1 MDIKIGIKD
10 LAIFACQSGDLTN
23 EFFSNRDLE
32 NGTKA
37 HRYLQSKYQEGS
49 QKEVYIKTAITYYQQ
64 KLILHGFIDGVIN
77 DRGNIII
84 EEIKSTLKDLDEVS
98 LLDRPEYFAQAKIY
112 GYLYAL
118 EHSMDPITLRLTYIS
133 AIDYQTRSFD
143 SVLSLDELEEFVFDC
158 LDKYMVW
165 YNLQQDALNK
175 KEETIAS
182 IKFPFSNMRPGQR
195 DMMRACY
202 QTMKTE
208 DILYCIAPTGIGKT
222 MGTMFSSL
230 KTLEKNDKLFYLTA
244 KGSGKNAP
252 INAIRI
258 LEEKGLKI
266 KTINLIAKKKIC
278 NSKLKNCK
286 PEECP
291 YAIGFF
297 DRIKDA
303 LLEIFRHHDIYDE
316 EIISEVAN
324 KHRICAFEFSLELS
338 YYCDIVIA
346 DYNYVFDPRAQ
357 LIRYF
362 EDDTYHPKV
371 LVDEAHNLIS
381 RSKDMYSASINEE
394 DIRILRRTLNE
405 YKPSIRNDC
414 NKAIERIASYKEYLA
429 NQTIYVDTANDLD
442 LVVVLKHILAKCD
455 EIFANYKKIPHKD
468 DALDVYLKILDY
480 TQIADY
486 YGPTHRLIA
495 TLENDICTIEE
506 FCLDASSFLLD
517 TIKTSVHG
525 IVFFSATL
533 KPFEYYA
540 DLLTQGEGKFLE
552 LTSPFDPNNLDIII
566 NNRVSTK
573 FKQREQSIDY
583 ILEAIEAL
591 TLAKSGNYIVF
602 FPSYQYMNMVV
613 NALGDVAFE
622 VLVQKSDFNEAER
635 NQMIDA
641 FKNTDHCKVGFFVL
655 GGVFAEGIDYIGDW
669 LNGVIIVGVGLPMI
683 CDRNNLLKDYF
694 EQLYQNGF
702 DYAYTYPGFT
712 KVVQAAG
719 RVIRSEKDRGVVILI
734 DERFSHYHYQE
745 LMPTHW
751 TNKKMISDSYYLKKE
766 LKKFLKE

>member
-1 MDIKIGIKD
+1 
-10 LAIFACQSGDLTN
+10 F
-23 EFFSNRDLE
+23 
-32 NGTKA
+32 
-37 HRYLQSKYQEGS
+37 
-49 QKEVYIKTAITYYQQ
+49 
-64 KLILHGFIDGVIN
+64 
-77 DRGNIII
+77 
-84 EEIKSTLKDLDEVS
+84 
-98 LLDRPEYFAQAKIY
+98 
-112 GYLYAL
+112 
-118 EHSMDPITLRLTYIS
+118 
-133 AIDYQTRSFD
+133 
-143 SVLSLDELEEFVFDC
+143 
-158 LDKYMVW
+158 
-165 YNLQQDALNK
+165 
-175 KEETIAS
+175 
-182 IKFPFSNMRPGQR
+182 
-195 DMMRACY
+195 
-202 QTMKTE
+202 
-208 DILYCIAPTGIGKT
+208 
-222 MGTMFSSL
+222 
-230 KTLEKNDKLFYLTA
+230 
-244 KGSGKNAP
+244 
-252 INAIRI
+252 
-258 LEEKGLKI
+258 
-266 KTINLIAKKKIC
+266 
-278 NSKLKNCK
+278 KNCK

-429 NQTIYVDTANDLD
+429 NQTIYVDTSNDLD
-442 LVVVLKHILAKCD
+442 LVVVLKHILVKCD
-455 EIFANYKKIPHKD
+455 EIFANNKKIPHKD
-468 DALDVYLKILDY
+468 DALDAYLKILDY

-495 TLENDICTIEE
+495 TLENDMCTIEE
-506 FCLDASSFLLD
+506 FCLDASSFILD

-552 LTSPFDPNNLDIII
+552 LASPFDPNNLDIII

-591 TLAKSGNYIVF
+591 TLTKSGNYIVF

-613 NALGDVAFE
+613 NALGDVDFE
-622 VLVQKSDFNEAER
+622 VLVQKSDFNESER

-683 CDRNNLLKDYF
+683 CDRNNLLKNYF

-745 LMPTHW
+745 LIPTHW
-751 TNKKMISDSYYLKKE
+751 KNK
-766 LKKFLKE
+766 

>member
-64 KLILHGFIDGVIN
+64 KLILHGFIDGVIS

-133 AIDYQTRSFD
+133 AVDYNTRSFD

-175 KEETIAS
+175 KEETISS

-278 NSKLKNCK
+278 NSKFKNCK

-394 DIRILRRTLNE
+394 DIRVLRRTLNE

-429 NQTIYVDTANDLD
+429 NQTIYVDMANDLD
-442 LVVVLKHILAKCD
+442 LVVVLKHILVKCD

-468 DALDVYLKILDY
+468 DALDAYLKILDY

-495 TLENDICTIEE
+495 TLENDMCTIEE

-552 LTSPFDPNNLDIII
+552 LASPFDPNNLDIII

-591 TLAKSGNYIVF
+591 TLTKSGNYIVF

-613 NALGDVAFE
+613 DALGDVDFE

>member
-133 AIDYQTRSFD
+133 AVDYSTRSFD

-175 KEETIAS
+175 KEETIS
-182 IKFPFSNMRPGQR
+182 SVKFPFSNMRPGQR

-202 QTMKTE
+202 QTMKAE

-278 NSKLKNCK
+278 NSKFKNCK

-429 NQTIYVDTANDLD
+429 NQTIYVDTSNDLD
-442 LVVVLKHILAKCD
+442 LVVVLKHILVKCD
-455 EIFANYKKIPHKD
+455 EIFANNKKIPHKD
-468 DALDVYLKILDY
+468 DALDAYLKILDY

-495 TLENDICTIEE
+495 TLENDMCTIEE
-506 FCLDASSFLLD
+506 FCLDASSFILD

-552 LTSPFDPNNLDIII
+552 LASPFDPNNLDIII

-591 TLAKSGNYIVF
+591 TLTKSGNYIVF

-613 NALGDVAFE
+613 NALGDVDFE
-622 VLVQKSDFNEAER
+622 VLVQKSDFNESER

-683 CDRNNLLKDYF
+683 CDRNNLLKNYF

>member
-1 MDIKIGIKD
+1 
-10 LAIFACQSGDLTN
+10 
-23 EFFSNRDLE
+23 
-32 NGTKA
+32 
-37 HRYLQSKYQEGS
+37 
-49 QKEVYIKTAITYYQQ
+49 
-64 KLILHGFIDGVIN
+64 
-77 DRGNIII
+77 
-84 EEIKSTLKDLDEVS
+84 
-98 LLDRPEYFAQAKIY
+98 
-112 GYLYAL
+112 
-118 EHSMDPITLRLTYIS
+118 
-133 AIDYQTRSFD
+133 
-143 SVLSLDELEEFVFDC
+143 
-158 LDKYMVW
+158 
-165 YNLQQDALNK
+165 
-175 KEETIAS
+175 
-182 IKFPFSNMRPGQR
+182 
-195 DMMRACY
+195 
-202 QTMKTE
+202 
-208 DILYCIAPTGIGKT
+208 
-222 MGTMFSSL
+222 

-278 NSKLKNCK
+278 NSKFKNCK

-429 NQTIYVDTANDLD
+429 NQTIYVDTSNDLD
-442 LVVVLKHILAKCD
+442 LVVVLKHILVKCD
-455 EIFANYKKIPHKD
+455 EIFANNKKIPHKD
-468 DALDVYLKILDY
+468 DALDAYLKILDY

-495 TLENDICTIEE
+495 TLENDMCTIEE
-506 FCLDASSFLLD
+506 FCLDASSFILD

-552 LTSPFDPNNLDIII
+552 LASPFDPNNLDIII

-591 TLAKSGNYIVF
+591 TLTKSGNYIVF

-613 NALGDVAFE
+613 NALGDVDFE
-622 VLVQKSDFNEAER
+622 VLVQKSDFNESER

-683 CDRNNLLKDYF
+683 CDRNNLLKNYF

>member
-133 AIDYQTRSFD
+133 AVDYSTRSFD

-175 KEETIAS
+175 KEETIS
-182 IKFPFSNMRPGQR
+182 SVKFPFSNMRPGQR

-278 NSKLKNCK
+278 NSKFKNCK

-429 NQTIYVDTANDLD
+429 NQTIYVDTSNDLD
-442 LVVVLKHILAKCD
+442 LVVVLKHILVKCD
-455 EIFANYKKIPHKD
+455 EIFANNKKIPHKD
-468 DALDVYLKILDY
+468 DALDAYLKILDY

-495 TLENDICTIEE
+495 TLENDMCTIEE
-506 FCLDASSFLLD
+506 FCLDASSFILD

-552 LTSPFDPNNLDIII
+552 LASPFDPNNLDIII

-613 NALGDVAFE
+613 NALGDVDFE
-622 VLVQKSDFNEAER
+622 VLVQKSDFNESER

-719 RVIRSEKDRGVVILI
+719 RVIRSEEDRGVVILI